1 MMSGDSSPG
10 PVAGA
15 DGLLASLRE
24 AVPSA
29 EAGRS
34 VGDDVIRV
42 PARDLARLAEAARAC
57 GFEMCSDITVVDY
70 LGIRR
75 VRFEVVVNL
84 LSLQHN
90 RRLRVLVPVPEGD
103 PEVPSLVPVY
113 PGANFLEREAY
124 DMFGIRFAGHPDLT
138 RILMPD
144 DWMGHPLRRDFD
156 VGAVPV
162 QFKDAHQV
170 T

>member
-1 MMSGDSSPG
+1 MSGDSSPG
-10 PVAGA
+10 PAAAA
-15 DGLLASLRE
+15 DEVLASLGE

-34 VGDDVIRV
+34 VGDQVIRV
-42 PARDLARLAEAARAC
+42 PAEDLARLAGVARAR

-70 LGIRR
+70 MGIRR

-90 RRLRVLVPVPEGD
+90 RRLRILVPVPEGD

>member
-1 MMSGDSSPG
+1 MPGDSLPG

-15 DGLLASLRE
+15 DEMLASLGE

-29 EAGRS
+29 EIDCS
-34 VGDDVIRV
+34 TGDDVIRI
-42 PARDLARLAEAARAC
+42 PARDLARLAEAARAG

-70 LGIRR
+70 LGVRR

-90 RRLRVLVPVPEGD
+90 RRLRILVPVPEGD

-113 PGANFLEREAY
+113 PGANFMEREAY

-144 DWMGHPLRRDFD
+144 DWVGHPLRRDFD

-162 QFKDAHQV
+162 QFKAAHRV
-170 T
+170 R

>member
-1 MMSGDSSPG
+1 MSGDSSPG
-10 PVAGA
+10 PAAAA
-15 DGLLASLRE
+15 DEVLASLGE

-34 VGDDVIRV
+34 VGDQVIRV
-42 PARDLARLAEAARAC
+42 PAEDLARLAGAARAR

-90 RRLRVLVPVPEGD
+90 RRLRILVPVPEGD

>member
-1 MMSGDSSPG
+1 MSGDGSPG
-10 PVAGA
+10 PV
-15 DGLLASLRE
+15 DGSDGMLTGLTE

-29 EAGRS
+29 EADRS

-42 PARDLARLAEAARAC
+42 PARDLAGLAEAARAA

-70 LGIRR
+70 LRVRR

-90 RRLRVLVPVPEGD
+90 RRLRILVPVAEDD

-124 DMFGIRFAGHPDLT
+124 DMFGIRFTGHPDLT

-162 QFKDAHQV
+162 QFKASPQV
-170 T
+170 S

>member
-1 MMSGDSSPG
+1 MSGDSSPAA
-10 PVAGA
+10 VADL
-15 DGLLASLRE
+15 DGVLAGLVE

-34 VGDDVIRV
+34 FGDDVMRV
-42 PARDLARLAEAARAC
+42 PAPDLARLAEAARAA

-70 LGIRR
+70 LRVRR
-75 VRFEVVVNL
+75 VRFELVVNL
-84 LSLQHN
+84 LSLRHN
-90 RRLRVLVPVPEGD
+90 RRLRILVPVPED
-103 PEVPSLVPVY
+103 DLEVPSLVPVY

-124 DMFGIRFAGHPDLT
+124 DMFGVRFSGHPDLT

-144 DWMGHPLRRDFD
+144 DWMGHPLRRDAD

-162 QFKDAHQV
+162 QFKASPQV
-170 T
+170 S

>member
-1 MMSGDSSPG
+1 MSGDSSPG
-10 PVAGA
+10 QVAGA
-15 DGLLASLRE
+15 DEVLANLME
-24 AVPSA
+24 AVPSV

-34 VGDDVIRV
+34 VGDRVIRV
-42 PARDLARLAEAARAC
+42 PARDLARVAGAARAL

-70 LGIRR
+70 LGKRR

-144 DWMGHPLRRDFD
+144 DWTGHPLRRDFD

-162 QFKDAHQV
+162 QFKDAPQV
-170 T
+170 R

>member
-1 MMSGDSSPG
+1 MSGDGSPG
-10 PVAGA
+10 PIDGSDEMLAGLT
-15 DGLLASLRE
+15 D

-29 EAGRS
+29 EADRS

-42 PARDLARLAEAARAC
+42 PAPDLARLAQAARAA
-57 GFEMCSDITVVDY
+57 GFEMCADITVVDY
-70 LGIRR
+70 LRVRR

-90 RRLRVLVPVPEGD
+90 RRLRILVPVTEDD

-124 DMFGIRFAGHPDLT
+124 DMFVIRFTGHPDLT

-162 QFKDAHQV
+162 QFKASPRV
-170 T
+170 S